1 MLDLT
6 VRSSRWIRRMRS
18 SAHSGCI
25 LCSSSWWRCWPAR
38 KPCLQ
43 GQVINNS
50 WMFGCYRTKPLL
62 SHSSSPGSP
71 FPCRCPTCA
80 GCKIWLATWPSSP
93 WDLDCRCS
101 YGFAFFALA
110 TFRSSFRV
118 SGEGRSLVCI
128 ESKAPCRFLKLWTS
142 LWQNLDLREIKIIG
156 QSWRH
161 FEVYDEKKGIMKRLR
176 GKRRVMTNAFYFQ
189 LGLLLKTRQ
198 KTKALL
204 SIVPVFFVFLFL
216 QNRTR
221 PKMGRNY

>member
-1 MLDLT
+1 MLDLM
-6 VRSSRWIRRMRS
+6 VWSSRWIWRMRS

-50 WMFGCYRTKPLL
+50 WMFGCYWTKPLL

-101 YGFAFFALA
+101 YGFAFFAWPLSDRLSGSA
-110 TFRSSFRV
+110 ERADLWSASSR
-118 SGEGRSLVCI
+118 RPLVGFSNYGQACD
-128 ESKAPCRFLKLWTS
+128 RTWT
-142 LWQNLDLREIKIIG
+142 WER
-156 QSWRH
+156 
-161 FEVYDEKKGIMKRLR
+161 
-176 GKRRVMTNAFYFQ
+176 
-189 LGLLLKTRQ
+189 
-198 KTKALL
+198 
-204 SIVPVFFVFLFL
+204 
-216 QNRTR
+216 
-221 PKMGRNY
+221 

>member
-1 MLDLT
+1 MTLLAGSEAVSARTSYQQQLDVWVLLNETTSQPLFFSGVSFSLSMSYLCWLQDMIRDLT
-6 VRSSRWIRRMRS
+6 VVPLRSGLLLQLRF
-18 SAHSGCI
+18 CF
-25 LCSSSWWRCWPAR
+25 LC
-38 KPCLQ
+38 
-43 GQVINNS
+43 
-50 WMFGCYRTKPLL
+50 
-62 SHSSSPGSP
+62 
-71 FPCRCPTCA
+71 
-80 GCKIWLATWPSSP
+80 
-93 WDLDCRCS
+93 
-101 YGFAFFALA
+101 LA

-142 LWQNLDLREIKIIG
+142 LWRNLDLREIKIIG

>member
-1 MLDLT
+1 MKLLAGSEAVSARTSYQQQLDVWVLLNETTSLPLFFSGVSFSLSMSYLCWLQDMIRDLT
-6 VRSSRWIRRMRS
+6 IVPLRSGLLLQLRF
-18 SAHSGCI
+18 CF
-25 LCSSSWWRCWPAR
+25 LC
-38 KPCLQ
+38 
-43 GQVINNS
+43 
-50 WMFGCYRTKPLL
+50 
-62 SHSSSPGSP
+62 
-71 FPCRCPTCA
+71 
-80 GCKIWLATWPSSP
+80 
-93 WDLDCRCS
+93 
-101 YGFAFFALA
+101 LA

-161 FEVYDEKKGIMKRLR
+161 FEVCDEKKRIMKRLC

-204 SIVPVFFVFLFL
+204 SIVPVFLFFCFCKIERGL
-216 QNRTR
+216 KWAGTT
-221 PKMGRNY
+221 K